1 MATNISYKS
10 NQLASFTNATKTL
23 KTAGKYVEGD
33 IVVTN
38 TTTINSLSVTP
49 SELTQT
55 FNANGV
61 DGYKPVAVA
70 AITSTYVGS
79 GITTNPTVTMSGPSV
94 TIPAGYYS
102 SQQTKTVDNATV
114 VENIHINQ
122 ATPTITISQSGVITA
137 RVNNI
142 TTTGVTVIA
151 TDGYATTTNT
161 KVTIIQDLNLTTLVM
176 PTLQAQTI
184 TPTASTQTINSTRKY
199 LLGDITVEP
208 IPASYIIPTGTIT
221 ITTNGTHNITSYV
234 SANVN
239 VQPNLT
245 TTAITATSTT
255 QIITPPSGCVG
266 FSTVTVNAITLV
278 TYYTGKIAPTTGFGN
293 NGDIFLLTD

>member
-1 MATNISYKS
+1 MATSISYKS

-61 DGYKPVAVA
+61 DGYKPVTVA
-70 AITSTYVGS
+70 A
-79 GITTNPTVTMSGPSV
+79 
-94 TIPAGYYS
+94 
-102 SQQTKTVDNATV
+102 
-114 VENIHINQ
+114 
-122 ATPTITISQSGVITA
+122 
-137 RVNNI
+137 
-142 TTTGVTVIA
+142 
-151 TDGYATTTNT
+151 
-161 KVTIIQDLNLTTLVM
+161 
-176 PTLQAQTI
+176 
-184 TPTASTQTINSTRKY
+184 
-199 LLGDITVEP
+199 

-221 ITTNGTHNITSYV
+221 ITTNGAHNVTSYA

-245 TTAITATSTT
+245 TTAVTATSTT
-255 QIITPPSGCVG
+255 QTITPPSGYVG
-266 FSTVTVNAITLV
+266 FSAVTVNAITLV
-278 TYYTGKIAPTTGFGN
+278 TYYTGITTPASNFGN
-293 NGDIFLLTD
+293 NGDIYLVTD